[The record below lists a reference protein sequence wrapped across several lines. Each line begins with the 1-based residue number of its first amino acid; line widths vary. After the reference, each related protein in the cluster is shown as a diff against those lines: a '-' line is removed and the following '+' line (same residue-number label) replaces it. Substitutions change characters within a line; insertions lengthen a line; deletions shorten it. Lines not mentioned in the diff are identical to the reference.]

1 MICNNCG
8 YEFEGNF
15 CPMCGNSVSTHLN
28 NNPYA
33 ENYQTQYNPQ
43 YQSYSNPKPR
53 KRKKGVV
60 LAIVLVS
67 VVALASAAMYIA
79 PLGLFACFDFIDR
92 MDIADKVETHTIT
105 ESAVLEQFRYSIENV
120 SYTDTYNDDKPQNGY
135 EFMKVKLRITNISKS
150 GNYVSSETDVY
161 VDDLLYEEYDDM
173 EDYIDHELAA
183 GKTMISERVYEIPK
197 NRSKIE
203 LDIRGTDDIFGNT
216 VIKFNILED

>member
-1 MICNNCG
+1 
-8 YEFEGNF
+8 
-15 CPMCGNSVSTHLN
+15 
-28 NNPYA
+28 
-33 ENYQTQYNPQ
+33 
-43 YQSYSNPKPR
+43 
-53 KRKKGVV
+53 
-60 LAIVLVS
+60 
-67 VVALASAAMYIA
+67 MYIA

-105 ESAVLEQFRYSIENV
+105 ESAVLEQFRYSIENI

-161 VDDLLYEEYDDM
+161 VDDLLYEEYGDM

-203 LDIRGTDDIFGNT
+203 LDIRGADDIFGNT

>member
-15 CPMCGNSVSTHLN
+15 CPMCGTSVSTDLN

-33 ENYQTQYNPQ
+33 GNYQTQYNPP
-43 YQSYSNPKPR
+43 YQSYNNSKPR
-53 KRKKGVV
+53 KRKKGIV

-120 SYTDTYNDDKPQNGY
+120 SYTDTYNDDKPQDGY

-203 LDIRGTDDIFGNT
+203 LDIRGTYDIFGNT